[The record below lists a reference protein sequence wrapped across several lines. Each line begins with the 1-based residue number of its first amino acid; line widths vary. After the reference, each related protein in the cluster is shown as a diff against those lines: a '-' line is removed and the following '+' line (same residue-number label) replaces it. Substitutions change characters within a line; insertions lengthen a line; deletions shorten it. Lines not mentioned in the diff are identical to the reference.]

1 MFIFLPSA
9 CEIKREEESKRKK
22 GQEADGQCPA
32 RTVLLSFP
40 VLTGKLLTL
49 ESRQATFQLCT
60 KLFEIKRPIYNS
72 HLLGMPGEQYPTWAM
87 AAAAS
92 IYLCIM
98 IRVSF
103 IL

>member
-9 CEIKREEESKRKK
+9 CEIKREDESKRKK

-49 ESRQATFQLCT
+49 DYRQATF
-60 KLFEIKRPIYNS
+60 K
-72 HLLGMPGEQYPTWAM
+72 
-87 AAAAS
+87 
-92 IYLCIM
+92 
-98 IRVSF
+98 
-103 IL
+103 

>member
-1 MFIFLPSA
+1 MFIFLPST

-49 ESRQATFQLCT
+49 EYRQATFKLCA
-60 KLFEIKRPIYNS
+60 KVFESRRPMCNS
-72 HLLGMPGEQYPTWAM
+72 HLLGMPGEQYLTWAL

-92 IYLCIM
+92 IYPCIM

>member
-9 CEIKREEESKRKK
+9 CELKREESKGKK

-32 RTVLLSFP
+32 RTVLLSFS
-40 VLTGKLLTL
+40 VVTGKLLTL
-49 ESRQATFQLCT
+49 ESRQATFQLCA
-60 KLFEIKRPIYNS
+60 KVFEIERPRCNS
-72 HLLGMPGEQYPTWAM
+72 HLLGMPGEQYLTWTA

-92 IYLCIM
+92 IYSCIM